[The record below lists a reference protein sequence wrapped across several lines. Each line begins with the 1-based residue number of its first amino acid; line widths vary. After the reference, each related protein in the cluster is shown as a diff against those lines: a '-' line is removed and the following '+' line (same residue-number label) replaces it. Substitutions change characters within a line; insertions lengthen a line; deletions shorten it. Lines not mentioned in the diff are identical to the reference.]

1 MTAACHE
8 GDMVLLCA
16 RSALSPTDAQ
26 RLRTLAAGSIDWE
39 LLFLLARKHRVLP
52 LLERHLEAAC
62 LEKAPRAWIERL
74 RSRTADNARR
84 NGQLAAE
91 TGRVLA
97 LAERSGIV
105 AVAFKGPLLAATA
118 YGDLTLRQVWDIDVL
133 VEERQSESFVVILAA
148 EGYVPKRRFDRAQDL
163 LHLETGIGIDLHW
176 GLTPAFFPVDVG
188 VGDLLSRRRQIIVGD
203 APCMVPDDAD
213 MLFILCLQLAKDC
226 WERRQHLEY
235 LSKAVDIAE
244 FLRSVPPLDWER
256 IRADAQRQGWLRVLR
271 FGLGLA
277 AGLLDAPLPP
287 SLRDDL
293 RRDPTAAR
301 LVADVCRRLF
311 AAEDRTPFRLADA
324 PFTLHHR
331 YRQLRFYMAM
341 RERPSDWLR
350 HLAEIGRSGM
360 PRMASAWL
368 GRRHG
373 GGFCGKRSDGR
384 AVA

>member
-8 GDMVLLCA
+8 GEMLLLCA
-16 RSALSPTDAQ
+16 RSALNPREAE
-26 RLRTLAAGSIDWE
+26 RLQTLAAGVIDWE

-52 LLERHLEAAC
+52 LLERHLETAC
-62 LEKAPRAWIERL
+62 PGKAPRAWSDRL
-74 RSRTADNARR
+74 RSRTAENARR
-84 NGQLAAE
+84 NDLLAAE

-97 LAERSGIV
+97 LAERSGIA

-118 YGDLTLRQVWDIDVL
+118 YGDLTLRQVWDIDLL
-133 VEERQSESFVVILAA
+133 VEARQTRTFVGILEA
-148 EGYVPKRRFDRAQDL
+148 EGYLPQRRFDRAQDL
-163 LHLETGIGIDLHW
+163 LHTETGIGIDLHW

-188 VGDLLSRRRQIIVGD
+188 VSDLLSRRRRIVVGD
-203 APCMVPDDAD
+203 APCTVPDDAD
-213 MLFILCLQLAKDC
+213 MLFILCLQVAKDC

-244 FLRSVPPLDWER
+244 FLRSASPLDWDR
-256 IRADAQRQGWLRVLR
+256 ILTDARRQGWLRVLR

-301 LVADVCRRLF
+301 LVDDVCRRLF
-311 AAEDRTPFRLADA
+311 TAEDRTPFKLADA
-324 PFTLHHR
+324 PFTLDHR
-331 YRQLRFYMAM
+331 FRQLRFYLAM

-350 HLAEIGRSGM
+350 HLAEIGRSGI
-360 PRMASAWL
+360 PRMASTWIGGWP
-368 GRRHG
+368 GR
-373 GGFCGKRSDGR
+373 GFRWNRKDGR
-384 AVA
+384 AAA